1 MEFTKSI
8 VIDKSIAQLF
18 VNPIDKSPPEKDADV
33 KLPKLS
39 AANVPTLFSFT
50 LGTGPVKLLAFKLV
64 LLTPSTISAVTFIV
78 TGVDGEPGLETDT
91 ISNPN
96 VFGIV
101 IPAML
106 CDYDTNPPLAFALF
120 KLYVA
125 ITALLAV
132 FTKFSA
138 TLKSMGQ
145 LFVRDKSKLPLENV
159 TSVKLPRLPPL

>member
-1 MEFTKSI
+1 MIPANELVWTFDPPLADTLTKLYVRMLESVMEFTKSI

-64 LLTPSTISAVTFIV
+64 LLTPNTISSVTLIV

-106 CDYDTNPPLAFALF
+106 CD
-120 KLYVA
+120 
-125 ITALLAV
+125 
-132 FTKFSA
+132 
-138 TLKSMGQ
+138 
-145 LFVRDKSKLPLENV
+145 
-159 TSVKLPRLPPL
+159 